1 MWALIARL
9 LWMAQSSELSWADE
23 WPRPDQEAFMQ
34 VEHGDMTTNDFT
46 GAIVDSELSGHAA
59 ADAQGF
65 GSRILASIRRDR
77 EASALL
83 LVALVSGAI
92 THAYHIFIYPL
103 YVTDEGIYLER
114 AWSVMRQGALSP
126 YTYTYDHA
134 PAGWLMIAAW
144 ISILPRQFQTFG
156 SAENAG
162 RVLMVLVHL
171 ASVFFL
177 FQVTRRLS
185 GSRTAAFVATVF
197 FNFSPL
203 AIFYQRQVVLDNL
216 MVFWVL
222 LSLYLASGHDQRVLT
237 PMFSGLAFGVGVL
250 TKENAIFFMPG
261 LAYLLYGT
269 VRNQLNRRFALGLSA
284 FLSVSIISMYFL
296 NAVLKNELLPAQF
309 NFDLNIPPSSHVSLL
324 YTIWQQLHR
333 NQGSLLD
340 RNSLVWQFS
349 LGAWLPKDTF
359 LIVAGTASTV
369 ANLILGWRDRSRHQG
384 ELVAALLAGGY
395 LLYLARGS
403 VILEFYVVPLVPFLA
418 MNMGLVI
425 SRLLPILA
433 GGSVSL
439 RAAMLGVFFVVLLSP
454 IGGYFLVRDA
464 AGKVVPHDL
473 YKLDLTGIQ
482 AQELRF
488 VRTQIPSDSR
498 IIMDEELWV
507 DLHDIAPTYPYAVS
521 HFEAT
526 GDPVIRDQLFHQDF
540 NNVDYV
546 VMSNK
551 MRRTM
556 QQDNTTGQYNWI
568 FDLLDNHAQRIWMV
582 QHGGIELEIWQVQH

>member
-1 MWALIARL
+1 
-9 LWMAQSSELSWADE
+9 
-23 WPRPDQEAFMQ
+23 MQ

-46 GAIVDSELSGHAA
+46 GAIVDSELSGHGAV
-59 ADAQGF
+59 DAQGF

-114 AWSVMRQGALSP
+114 AWAVMRQGALSP

-134 PAGWLMIAAW
+134 PAGWLAIAAW

-162 RVLMVLVHL
+162 RVLMVLLHL

-222 LSLYLASGHDQRVLT
+222 LSLYLASGPDQRVLT
-237 PMFSGLAFGVGVL
+237 PMLSGLAFGVGVL
-250 TKENAIFFMPG
+250 TKENAIFFIPG

-269 VRNQLNRRFALGLSA
+269 VRNQLNRRFALGLST
-284 FLSVSIISMYFL
+284 FLSVSIISTYFL
-296 NAVLKNELLPAQF
+296 NAVLKNELLPAQL

-359 LIVAGTASTV
+359 LIVAGTASTI

-418 MNMGLVI
+418 MNMALVV

-433 GGSVSL
+433 GGSVQL
-439 RAAMLGVFFVVLLSP
+439 RAATLGVFFVVLLSP

-473 YKLDLTGIQ
+473 YKLNLTDIQ

-498 IIMDEELWV
+498 IIMDEEFWV
-507 DLHDIAPTYPYAVS
+507 DLHDIAPSYPYAVS